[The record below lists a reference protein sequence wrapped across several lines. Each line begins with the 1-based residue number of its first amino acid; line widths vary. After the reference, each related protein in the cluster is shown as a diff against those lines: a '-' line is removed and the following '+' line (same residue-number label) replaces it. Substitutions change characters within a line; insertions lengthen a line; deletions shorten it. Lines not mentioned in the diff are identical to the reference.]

1 MFFLFLLRVL
11 FQLTHAAAEVKD
23 DQPPLI
29 LVSLDGMDW
38 RVLRGQL
45 SKTTNLNFI
54 AQTGVRADYIRNV
67 TTTSTWPNHQSILTG
82 LYPESHGIVDNVFW
96 DPDYGEQFIFGY
108 DCSNFDPKFYNASEP
123 IWLCLQKQGG
133 RDASYFWPATT
144 SYSVKPTY
152 YQRETCLINCSAI
165 DSKNLPKFRQWK
177 LTSFGRPPAF
187 YRSLLR
193 TAR

>member
-123 IWLCLQKQGG
+123 
-133 RDASYFWPATT
+133 RDDKPDKYRWKNYRRVPPIYIETEVGWVVTRSRSDPPAVFGSHGWPPDQSK
-144 SYSVKPTY
+144 SYSIFT
-152 YQRETCLINCSAI
+152 
-165 DSKNLPKFRQWK
+165 
-177 LTSFGRPPAF
+177 PAVPL
-187 YRSLLR
+187 SGKV
-193 TAR
+193 